1 MCDFHFFFR
10 FCVLFIPLSVH
21 ISFLWIE
28 LRWYICRLNICI
40 FFGLN
45 ANTDLVLV
53 FGFFLVLSVHDT
65 HQLLALLCVC
75 VRQIEQQA
83 ILMLL
88 FIQPFFF
95 FFFLFFHFFLYSS
108 FIHFMYT
115 FGSRES
121 ISQTPNLFQPL
132 LTSLL
137 SYNTV
142 FFVVVV
148 VKPKSNGIFSIKIN
162 FFNQNNE
169 KSGFFYMRKD
179 KHTPTNVPPWS
190 TDTL

>member
-1 MCDFHFFFR
+1 MFVCDFHFFFR

-95 FFFLFFHFFLYSS
+95 FFLFFHFFSTL
-108 FIHFMYT
+108 HL
-115 FGSRES
+115 S
-121 ISQTPNLFQPL
+121 ISCILLALESQFHRRQKPL